1 MKTHI
6 IVCCSYHIYNV
17 DETLISL
24 NFAKRSRK
32 IRNIVMINFQR
43 RTEDLENM
51 IESINNKLKIA
62 NSEIKKLQTFNRSTT
77 LGNYV
82 SPIKLKLRESIPN
95 LNNNLNPNIN
105 YDSNSFLKLAK
116 QPQSLAVENLQ
127 RGKSKSLFFDVNM
140 RINLEQF

>member
-1 MKTHI
+1 M
-6 IVCCSYHIYNV
+6 

-32 IRNIVMINFQR
+32 IRNKVMINFQR

-140 RINLEQF
+140 RINLEQI